1 MTMQNVF
8 ITTKIPDAGITLL
21 KEQGYQIEIGDIA
34 KAKGAHALLSQL
46 KDQIDGKM
54 MDAIGSQLKVIAN
67 YAVGYNNID
76 LKAAA
81 ERNIIVTNTPGVLTE
96 AVAEHTVG
104 LILALTKRIVEA
116 DRFTRAG
123 KYQGFDPDLLVG
135 TEIHGKMLG
144 IVGHG
149 RIGCRVGEVLQKAF
163 GMKVLYYDVKR
174 DTEAELKC
182 GIIYASL
189 DELLSKADVV
199 SIHVPLLSSTHHLI
213 SEKELQQM
221 KPTSFLINS
230 SRGSIVD
237 EQALVKALQA
247 KHIQGAALDVFEE
260 EPKITSGLTEL
271 ENVVLTPHIAS
282 ATKEAREAMAVL
294 ASQSIIA
301 VLSGKAPLNP
311 VSS

>member
-116 DRFTRAG
+116 DRFTRAM
-123 KYQGFDPDLLVG
+123 KYQGFDSDLLVG

-174 DTEAELKC
+174 DMEAELKC
-182 GIIYASL
+182 GIAYASL
-189 DELLSKADVV
+189 GELLSQADVV

-294 ASQSIIA
+294 ASQNIVA
-301 VLSGKAPLNP
+301 VLSGNPPLNQ
-311 VSS
+311 VK